1 MGGGVKKNKDK
12 KSCWFCS
19 ASILIDCLFVYAFDI
34 YYIWSFM
41 HADNTVLVN
50 ACMYGLIA
58 AVALHQGFVFHTV
71 SDMAT

>member
-1 MGGGVKKNKDK
+1 
-12 KSCWFCS
+12 
-19 ASILIDCLFVYAFDI
+19 
-34 YYIWSFM
+34 M